1 MKWKIPLYKVDWD
14 KEDVRTVTNVIKRG
28 MDWAIGPEIEEF
40 EQSLA
45 NYHDSK
51 YCVVF
56 NSGTSA
62 GHAALLSLNLKPSSE
77 IIVPSFTFIAT
88 ANWPLMVGTK
98 PIFSE
103 IEEETLGMDPS
114 YLDSII
120 SKKTKVLM
128 PIHYGGMPCKI
139 IEIKKFA
146 EQHKLTLIED
156 SAESIGSMIGNKKAG
171 SFGDMSIL
179 SFAGNKVLTTGEGG
193 AVLVNS
199 KKLYEKLKLIRSHG
213 RQINSN
219 YFQTTKTPN
228 YISLGYNWRM
238 SSITAALGIS
248 QLRKLETLISKRRK
262 NSIYLS
268 SKLKKCSEITLPLD
282 YKNHKNVFQLYTI
295 RIRGKNLRNNLMKFL
310 EKRGIM
316 SKIFFEPV
324 HLSKFYSKN
333 MNKKISLP
341 VTEKISQQVLTLPMY
356 PSLTKNEINF
366 ISDTINEFFETL

>member
-238 SSITAALGIS
+238 SSMTAALGIS

-268 SKLKKCSEITLPLD
+268 SKLKKYSEITLPLD

>member
-28 MDWAIGPEIEEF
+28 MEWAIGPEIEKF

-45 NYHDSK
+45 DYHDSK

-88 ANWPLMVGTK
+88 ANWPLMVGAK

-114 YLDSII
+114 HLDSII
-120 SKKTKVLM
+120 SKKTEVLM

-156 SAESIGSMIGNKKAG
+156 SAESIGSTIGNKKTG

-193 AVLVNS
+193 AVIVNS
-199 KKLYEKLKLIRSHG
+199 KKIYEKLKLIRSHG

-219 YFQTTKTPN
+219 YFQTNETPN

-238 SSITAALGIS
+238 SSMTAALGIS
-248 QLRKLETLISKRRK
+248 QLSKLDKLISKRKK
-262 NSIYLS
+262 NAQYLS
-268 SKLKKCSEITLPLD
+268 SKLNKHSKVILPFN
-282 YKNHKNVFQLYTI
+282 YKNHKSIFQLFSI
-295 RIRGKNLRNNLMKFL
+295 RVIDNLRDDLIEFL
-310 EKRGIM
+310 TSKGIM

-324 HLSKFYSKN
+324 HLTQFYSKN
-333 MNKKISLP
+333 KKKISLP
-341 VTEKISQQVLTLPMY
+341 TTEKISQQILTLPMY
-356 PSLTKNEINF
+356 PSLTKHDMNF
-366 ISDTINEFFETL
+366 ISDSIDEFMETL

>member
-88 ANWPLMVGTK
+88 ANWPLMVGAK

-156 SAESIGSMIGNKKAG
+156 SAESIGSTIGNKKTG

-179 SFAGNKVLTTGEGG
+179 SFAGNKVLPTGEGG
-193 AVLVNS
+193 AVIVNS
-199 KKLYEKLKLIRSHG
+199 KKTYEKLKLIRSHG

-219 YFQTTKTPN
+219 YFQTNEAPN

-238 SSITAALGIS
+238 SSMTAALGIS
-248 QLRKLETLISKRRK
+248 QLSKLDKLISKRRK
-262 NSIYLS
+262 NAQYLS
-268 SKLKKCSEITLPLD
+268 SKLNKHSKIILPFN
-282 YKNHKNVFQLYTI
+282 YKNHKSVFQLFSI
-295 RIRGKNLRNNLMKFL
+295 RVTDNLRDNLMAFL
-310 EKRGIM
+310 TNKGIM
-316 SKIFFEPV
+316 SKIFFEPI

-341 VTEKISQQVLTLPMY
+341 KTEKISQQILTLPMY
-356 PSLTKNEINF
+356 PSLTKDDINF
-366 ISDTINEFFETL
+366 ISDSIDEFMEAL

>member
-14 KEDVRTVTNVIKRG
+14 KEDVKTVTNVIKRG

-40 EQSLA
+40 EKSLA

-88 ANWPLMVGTK
+88 ANWPLMVGAK

-114 YLDSII
+114 HLDSII
-120 SKKTKVLM
+120 SKKTEVLM

-156 SAESIGSMIGNKKAG
+156 SAESIGSTIGNKKTG

-193 AVLVNS
+193 AVIVNS
-199 KKLYEKLKLIRSHG
+199 KKIYEKLKLIRSHG

-219 YFQTTKTPN
+219 YFQTNEVPN

-238 SSITAALGIS
+238 SSMTAALGIS
-248 QLRKLETLISKRRK
+248 QLSKLDNLISKRRK
-262 NSIYLS
+262 NAQYLS
-268 SKLKKCSEITLPLD
+268 SKLNKHSKIILPFN
-282 YKNHKNVFQLYTI
+282 YKNHKSVFQLFSI
-295 RIRGKNLRNNLMKFL
+295 RVTDNLRDNLMVFL
-310 EKRGIM
+310 TNKGIM

-341 VTEKISQQVLTLPMY
+341 KTEKISQQVLTLPMY
-356 PSLTKNEINF
+356 PSLTKGDMNF
-366 ISDTINEFFETL
+366 ISDSIDEFMETL

>member
-156 SAESIGSMIGNKKAG
+156 SAESIGSTIGNKKTG

-179 SFAGNKVLTTGEGG
+179 SFAGNKVLPTGEGG
-193 AVLVNS
+193 AVIVNS
-199 KKLYEKLKLIRSHG
+199 KKIYEKLKLIRSHG

-219 YFQTTKTPN
+219 YFQTNETPN

-238 SSITAALGIS
+238 SSMTAALGIS
-248 QLRKLETLISKRRK
+248 QLSKLDKLISKRRK
-262 NSIYLS
+262 NAQYLS
-268 SKLKKCSEITLPLD
+268 SKLNKHSKIILPFN
-282 YKNHKNVFQLYTI
+282 YKNHKSVFQLFSI
-295 RIRGKNLRNNLMKFL
+295 RVTDNLRDNLMAFL
-310 EKRGIM
+310 TNKGIM

-333 MNKKISLP
+333 MNKKSSLP
-341 VTEKISQQVLTLPMY
+341 KTEKISQQVLTLPMY
-356 PSLTKNEINF
+356 PSLTKGDMNF
-366 ISDTINEFFETL
+366 ISDSIDEFMETL

>member
-28 MDWAIGPEIEEF
+28 MEWAIGPEIEKF

-45 NYHDSK
+45 DYHDSK

-88 ANWPLMVGTK
+88 ANWPLMVGAK

-114 YLDSII
+114 HLDSII
-120 SKKTKVLM
+120 SKKTEVLM

-156 SAESIGSMIGNKKAG
+156 SAESIGSTIGNKKTG

-193 AVLVNS
+193 AVIVNS

-219 YFQTTKTPN
+219 YFQTNEVPN

-238 SSITAALGIS
+238 SSMTAALGIS
-248 QLRKLETLISKRRK
+248 QLSKLDKLISKRKK
-262 NSIYLS
+262 NAQYLS
-268 SKLKKCSEITLPLD
+268 SKLNKHSKVILPFN
-282 YKNHKNVFQLYTI
+282 YKNHKSIFQLFSI
-295 RIRGKNLRNNLMKFL
+295 RVIDNLRDDLIEFL
-310 EKRGIM
+310 TSKGIM

-324 HLSKFYSKN
+324 HLTQFYSKN
-333 MNKKISLP
+333 KKKISLP
-341 VTEKISQQVLTLPMY
+341 TTEKISQQILTLPMY
-356 PSLTKNEINF
+356 TSLTKHDMNF
-366 ISDTINEFFETL
+366 ISDSIDEFMETL

>member
-156 SAESIGSMIGNKKAG
+156 SAESIGSTIGNKKTG

-179 SFAGNKVLTTGEGG
+179 SFAGNKVLPTGEGG
-193 AVLVNS
+193 AVIVNS
-199 KKLYEKLKLIRSHG
+199 KKIYEKLKLIRSHG

-219 YFQTTKTPN
+219 YFQTNESPN

-238 SSITAALGIS
+238 SSMTAALGIS
-248 QLRKLETLISKRRK
+248 QLSKLDKLISKRRK
-262 NSIYLS
+262 NAQYLS
-268 SKLKKCSEITLPLD
+268 SKLNKHSKIILPFD
-282 YKNHKNVFQLYTI
+282 YKNHKSVFQLFSI
-295 RIRGKNLRNNLMKFL
+295 RVTDNLRDNLMAFL
-310 EKRGIM
+310 TNKGIM

-333 MNKKISLP
+333 MNEKISLP
-341 VTEKISQQVLTLPMY
+341 KTEKISQQVLTLPMY
-356 PSLTKNEINF
+356 PSLTKDDINF
-366 ISDTINEFFETL
+366 ISDSIDEFMETL

>member
-156 SAESIGSMIGNKKAG
+156 SAESIGSTIGNKKTG

-179 SFAGNKVLTTGEGG
+179 SFAGNKVLSTGEGG
-193 AVLVNS
+193 AVIVNS
-199 KKLYEKLKLIRSHG
+199 KKIYEKLKLIRSHG

-219 YFQTTKTPN
+219 YFQTNEAPN
-228 YISLGYNWRM
+228 YVSLGYNWRM
-238 SSITAALGIS
+238 SSMTAALGIS
-248 QLRKLETLISKRRK
+248 QLSKLDKLISKRRK
-262 NSIYLS
+262 NAQYLS
-268 SKLKKCSEITLPLD
+268 SKLNKHSKIILPFN
-282 YKNHKNVFQLYTI
+282 YKNHKSVFQLFSI
-295 RIRGKNLRNNLMKFL
+295 RVTDNLRDNLMAFL
-310 EKRGIM
+310 TNKGIM

-333 MNKKISLP
+333 MNKKILLP
-341 VTEKISQQVLTLPMY
+341 KTEKISQQVLTLPMY
-356 PSLTKNEINF
+356 PSLTTNDINF
-366 ISDTINEFFETL
+366 ISDSIDEFMETL

>member
-28 MDWAIGPEIEEF
+28 MEWAIGPEIEKF

-45 NYHDSK
+45 DYHDSK

-88 ANWPLMVGTK
+88 ANWPLMVGAK

-114 YLDSII
+114 HLDSII
-120 SKKTKVLM
+120 SKKTEVLM

-156 SAESIGSMIGNKKAG
+156 SAESIGSTIGNKKTG

-193 AVLVNS
+193 AVIVNS
-199 KKLYEKLKLIRSHG
+199 KKTYEKLKLIRSHG

-219 YFQTTKTPN
+219 YFQTNEAPN

-238 SSITAALGIS
+238 SSMTAALGIS
-248 QLRKLETLISKRRK
+248 QLCKLDKLISKRRK
-262 NSIYLS
+262 NAQYLS
-268 SKLKKCSEITLPLD
+268 SKLNKHSKIILPFD
-282 YKNHKNVFQLYTI
+282 YKNHKSIFQLFSI
-295 RIRGKNLRNNLMKFL
+295 RVIDNLRDDLIEFL
-310 EKRGIM
+310 TSKGIM

-324 HLSKFYSKN
+324 HLTQFYSKN
-333 MNKKISLP
+333 KKKISLP
-341 VTEKISQQVLTLPMY
+341 TTEKISQQILTLPMY
-356 PSLTKNEINF
+356 PSLTKHDMNF
-366 ISDTINEFFETL
+366 ISDSIDEFMETL

>member
-28 MDWAIGPEIEEF
+28 MEWAIGPEIEKF

-45 NYHDSK
+45 DYHDSK

-88 ANWPLMVGTK
+88 ANWPLMVGAK

-114 YLDSII
+114 HLDSII
-120 SKKTKVLM
+120 SKKTEVLM

-156 SAESIGSMIGNKKAG
+156 SAESIGSTIGNKKTG

-193 AVLVNS
+193 AVIVNS
-199 KKLYEKLKLIRSHG
+199 KKIYEKLKLIRSHG

-219 YFQTTKTPN
+219 YFQTNETPN

-238 SSITAALGIS
+238 SSMTAALGIS
-248 QLRKLETLISKRRK
+248 QLSKLDKLISKRRK
-262 NSIYLS
+262 NAQYLS
-268 SKLKKCSEITLPLD
+268 SKLNKHSKVILPFN
-282 YKNHKNVFQLYTI
+282 YKNHKSIFQLFSI
-295 RIRGKNLRNNLMKFL
+295 RVIDNLRDDLIEFL
-310 EKRGIM
+310 TSKGIM

-324 HLSKFYSKN
+324 HLTQFYSKN
-333 MNKKISLP
+333 KKKISLP
-341 VTEKISQQVLTLPMY
+341 TTEKISQQILTLPMY
-356 PSLTKNEINF
+356 PSLTKHDMNF
-366 ISDTINEFFETL
+366 ISDSIDEFMETL